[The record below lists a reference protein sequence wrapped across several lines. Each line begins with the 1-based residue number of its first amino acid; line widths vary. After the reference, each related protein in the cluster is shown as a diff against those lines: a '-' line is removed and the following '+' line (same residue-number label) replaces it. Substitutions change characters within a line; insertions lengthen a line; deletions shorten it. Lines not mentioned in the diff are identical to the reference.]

1 MLLHSSNVFLFV
13 SGLPEQEIQHIMQ
26 VLINVRRGH
35 VTLILVQLGQCGLGR
50 GWHGASGFFTQGKTS
65 LGQVI

>member
-1 MLLHSSNVFLFV
+1 MLLHSNVYLLV
-13 SGLPEQEIQHIMQ
+13 SGLPEQEIQHVMQ
-26 VLINVRRGH
+26 VVINVRRGH
-35 VTLILVQLGQCGLGR
+35 VTLILVQLGQCRLGQ